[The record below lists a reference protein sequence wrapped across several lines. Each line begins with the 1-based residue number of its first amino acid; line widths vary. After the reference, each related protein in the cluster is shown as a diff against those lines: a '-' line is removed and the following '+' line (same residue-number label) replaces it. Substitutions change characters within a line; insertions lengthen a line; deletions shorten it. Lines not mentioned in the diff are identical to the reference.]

1 MKKLIKKIL
10 REEIPPQVRR
20 RIPIFDDVFIQYR
33 DAFNNYTYGNFN
45 VYWWS
50 VMERVLET
58 LYNTWFTNTVPDD
71 EWEES
76 EKYIKDYLT
85 EKYYEDTKKWWSKHE
100 NRHRLNESFTGV
112 TPTDTT
118 QQLINKPVKL
128 IGDVNTNTIIQ
139 DVNVN
144 RDGSVNIT
152 FQNGL
157 KLNSSIPNLRKIN
170 FGVSIPLEFKVKKKT
185 IVTESETKTNS
196 ALHKLVNVL
205 FDGFDEID
213 YDWANYMCGMGECCD
228 PYAIGFTL
236 PKSDYDDYI
245 FKLVDGNKYD
255 DDGDYP
261 KEFGDELPE
270 VCYEQPN
277 LKNPDFNT
285 IVFYGAFAEEIEDY
299 MGHPHN
305 WNLDLLKII
314 NNQFG
319 CDAKRI
325 III

>member
-1 MKKLIKKIL
+1 MNLQESI
-10 REEIPPQVRR
+10 R
-20 RIPIFDDVFIQYR
+20 RILKEEVHH
-33 DAFNNYTYGNFN
+33 
-45 VYWWS
+45 
-50 VMERVLET
+50 
-58 LYNTWFTNTVPDD
+58 D
-71 EWEES
+71 EIN
-76 EKYIKDYLT
+76 K
-85 EKYYEDTKKWWSKHE
+85 
-100 NRHRLNESFTGV
+100 SFTGV

-139 DVNVN
+139 NVNVN

-157 KLNSSIPNLRKIN
+157 KLNSSLPNLRKIN

-185 IVTESETKTNS
+185 IVNESEIKTNS
-196 ALHKLVNVL
+196 TLHRLLNVL
-205 FDGFDEID
+205 FDGFDNID

-236 PKSDYDDYI
+236 PENDYDDYI
-245 FKLVDGNKYD
+245 FKLVDGEMYD

-261 KEFGDELPE
+261 KELRDDLPE
-270 VCYEQPN
+270 PCYQQPD
-277 LKNPDFNT
+277 LKDPRFDT
-285 IVFYGAFAEEIEDY
+285 IVFYGLYAEEIEDY